1 MGLAAMIAETSRPSF
16 KDRAYAPSHAARASE
31 WLWIAILALA
41 AALPYLPTL
50 GYGFVYDDAPQ
61 IVHNPDILS
70 FQNVPRFFTEFIS
83 KAGVHDSRQAV
94 FYRPLFY
101 AQLCLTRV
109 LFGPGPF
116 GFHLVSLLFHIG
128 NTLLL
133 YVVALRLGLGSAAAR
148 LAALLFA
155 VHPVHVESVVWPSA
169 SPDLM
174 VLGAA
179 LVSLLA
185 FLNAQEIKKSA
196 AVRCGWRGLSL
207 LAFLAALFV
216 KETSLIIL
224 PLLIAIVF
232 LEPFFLKPV
241 SNVSTLRRLAV
252 NLAPYLG
259 ITLFYL
265 LVRTHVLHGLAATVT
280 PTSLLDMARTWP
292 TVLWFYER
300 HLVLPT
306 HSSILYDY
314 DLVEHATFAAF
325 WLPLTAVL
333 SSCVLAGFF
342 LWKRRSAAVL
352 IAVLLLTLPIL
363 LVLDFRVFYWRDL
376 VHDRYLYI
384 PSAGFCIL
392 AAIALLEM
400 SRWISQVISLAVQQF
415 LCAGLLCALALT
427 TLAEA
432 QPWRND
438 LSVLA
443 NAAQLAPGNVA
454 AQIMLGDELESRNNL
469 MEARVSYLRA
479 LQLTP
484 AWAPAWF
491 AYGRTLLLT
500 GDSPGAIQSFQRAI
514 ALEDSPIAEVWL
526 AAAMD
531 KVGQREEASALLS
544 RAVAQDPSMMQ
555 AAFDVEKRESAAG
568 KP

>member
-1 MGLAAMIAETSRPSF
+1 MGSVTIIAEASSSKELVYSP
-16 KDRAYAPSHAARASE
+16 ARASHATD
-31 WLWIAILALA
+31 WLWIAILALS

-70 FQNVPRFFTEFIS
+70 LQNIPHFFTEFIS
-83 KAGVHDSRQAV
+83 KAGVHNSRQPV

-101 AQLCLTRV
+101 SQLCLTRV

-133 YVVALRLGLGSAAAR
+133 YFIALRLGLRQAAAR
-148 LAALLFA
+148 LSGLLFA
-155 VHPVHVESVVWPSA
+155 AHPVHVESVVWPSA

-179 LVSLLA
+179 LASLLA
-185 FLNAQEIKKSA
+185 FLKAQEAKKSA
-196 AVRCGWRGLSL
+196 AARYCWLGLSV

-224 PLLIAIVF
+224 PLLIAVIF
-232 LEPFFLKPV
+232 LDPA
-241 SNVSTLRRLAV
+241 SNVSTRHRAV

-259 ITLFYL
+259 ITLFYFV
-265 LVRTHVLHGLAATVT
+265 VRTHVLHGLAATVT

-292 TVLWFYER
+292 SVLWFYER
-300 HLVLPT
+300 HLILPT
-306 HSSILYDY
+306 QSSILYDY
-314 DLVEHATFAAF
+314 DLVEHATLRVF
-325 WLPLTAVL
+325 WLPLAAVL
-333 SSCVLAGFF
+333 ASCAAPAFF
-342 LWKRRSAAVL
+342 LWKRCSVAVVT
-352 IAVLLLTLPIL
+352 ALLLLVPPIL
-363 LVLDFRVFYWRDL
+363 LILNFRVFYWRDL
-376 VHDRYLYI
+376 VHDRYLYV

-392 AAIALLEM
+392 ASLALLEM
-400 SRWISQVISLAVQQF
+400 SRRISRAISPGVQQF

-432 QPWRND
+432 QPWRNN

-443 NAAQLAPGNVA
+443 NAAQLAPGNIG
-454 AQIMLGDELESRNNL
+454 AQIMLGAELESRNNFV
-469 MEARVSYLRA
+469 EARISYLRA

-500 GDSPGAIQSFQRAI
+500 GDANGAIQSFQRAI
-514 ALEDSPIAEVWL
+514 ALDDDPIEEVWL
-526 AAAMD
+526 AMAMD
-531 KVGQREEASALLS
+531 RVGKHDEAHALLVQALARDS
-544 RAVAQDPSMMQ
+544 SMMQ
-555 AAFDVEKRESAAG
+555 ASVDVEREVVAAAG
-568 KP
+568 NR